1 MCCVPNESQGLI
13 TRDNCVLLVIDV
25 QEKLVPVIS
34 DKEKVVENIIR
45 LSHFAHITGIPVI
58 LTEQEKLGLTLPELK
73 IQLSAVQAINK
84 VHFNCFYCEEFSD
97 KVKEAGRNTLIIT
110 GVEAHI
116 CVAQTALYALPDFNV
131 HVISDAVSSRTTEN
145 RSVAIERMKQA
156 GAVISSAEMFIYEI
170 LQNAGTE
177 EFKAALKLVK

>member
-1 MCCVPNESQGLI
+1 MCCVSNESQGLI
-13 TRDNCVLLVIDV
+13 ARDDCVLLVIDV

-73 IQLSAVQAINK
+73 MELSTVQAINK
-84 VHFNCFYCEEFSD
+84 VHFNCFFCKEFSD
-97 KVKEAGRNTLIIT
+97 KVKETGRNTLIVT

-145 RSVAIERMKQA
+145 RIVAIERMKQA
-156 GAVISSAEMFIYEI
+156 GAVISSTEMFIYEI
-170 LQNAGTE
+170 LQKAGTE
-177 EFKAALKLVK
+177 EFKAVLKLVK